1 VRYSGGSHRAETPLP
16 HSRPIGL
23 LAACALF
30 ACGEVSGSDGRS
42 AGSLVAGQGPNA
54 NVGTSAGGTVE
65 LYVPPSVD
73 GAFRCEAGDRAC
85 LTSDTALRCTDEG
98 DAYALELCTNG
109 KACHDPS
116 GSCRLKVCEP
126 GALSCVGDREFRRCR
141 QSGTGYEDA
150 VEACPDAQLCWQG
163 ACTYCVPDQPFCLQS
178 DATALCDADGDGYRN
193 PLKCKDDERC
203 GEATGECEQIVCKPY
218 APKCVGPAAYTL
230 CEASGTAF
238 QADSTPCAE
247 GQLCVEGQCVHA
259 PCVPSVMLLVDASA
273 SMSAKWAQVRSSVVE
288 VAATNPTAQFGLT
301 FFPTN
306 AGCKTTTEPAV
317 PVGLHEPESLG
328 QWFDSHPPVGG
339 TPLASAMND
348 MVLGAA
354 ANFGNYGGAI
364 VLLSDGEN
372 ACGDGWSDASMAAEA
387 AEALHRDF
395 GVRTFVIGF
404 GFKGNEQQL
413 EAIAAKG
420 GTGLTTFVP
429 AGDEEA
435 LYDALGAVV
444 EDFKTCL
451 SHHD

>member
-1 VRYSGGSHRAETPLP
+1 MRRGPVRARAV
-16 HSRPIGL
+16 R
-23 LAACALF
+23 AW
-30 ACGEVSGSDGRS
+30 
-42 AGSLVAGQGPNA
+42 LV
-54 NVGTSAGGTVE
+54 T
-65 LYVPPSVD
+65 
-73 GAFRCEAGDRAC
+73 
-85 LTSDTALRCTDEG
+85 
-98 DAYALELCTNG
+98 
-109 KACHDPS
+109 
-116 GSCRLKVCEP
+116 
-126 GALSCVGDREFRRCR
+126 
-141 QSGTGYEDA
+141 
-150 VEACPDAQLCWQG
+150 
-163 ACTYCVPDQPFCLQS
+163 
-178 DATALCDADGDGYRN
+178 
-193 PLKCKDDERC
+193 
-203 GEATGECEQIVCKPY
+203 
-218 APKCVGPAAYTL
+218 
-230 CEASGTAF
+230 
-238 QADSTPCAE
+238 
-247 GQLCVEGQCVHA
+247 
-259 PCVPSVMLLVDASA
+259 LLVDASA

-404 GFKGNEQQL
+404 GFRGNEQQL

-435 LYDALGAVV
+435 LYDALRALWSKTSRPACRITTERLPPWAGARALTGGPSRGETRRGQGPQTRSGRRLVIHGSGARADLARGV
-444 EDFKTCL
+444 RVAIAAAGPRARGPRALPSDHREHAPARRRPRHPSLAPPPQARAAAEAPARSDLT
-451 SHHD
+451 SENR